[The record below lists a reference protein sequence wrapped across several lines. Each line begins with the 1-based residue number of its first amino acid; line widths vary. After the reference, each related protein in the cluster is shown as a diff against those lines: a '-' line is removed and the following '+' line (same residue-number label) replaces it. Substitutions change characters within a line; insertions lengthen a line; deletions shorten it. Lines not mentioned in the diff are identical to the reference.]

1 VSGTL
6 PTFRREF
13 ADLWQFLLR
22 PRLTPRL
29 PSVTVSG
36 QRAPRS
42 VMAASHASAWLADW
56 RVSGS
61 WRRLLAWA
69 ACLWALNLFLLG
81 PLALLAAGQGGAT
94 HRINLDNLPVLTAVL
109 WAPLVE
115 ELLFRYGL
123 RRPAQAC
130 WLAPVMAIIVLNGPQ
145 FWTGALVAAVIASSW
160 HLTRTGAPP
169 GAAGWRWR
177 RHYVRAFGL
186 TFHLVSLAFA
196 VVHWLNYCGMS
207 QMPVWLMPLLILPQW
222 ATGLV
227 VGWLRVRRGIG
238 AAIAL
243 HALFNGGPVLAIWLL
258 LKLLPAGL
266 QSP

>member
-1 VSGTL
+1 VSGT
-6 PTFRREF
+6 PPSFRREF
-13 ADLWQFLLR
+13 ADLRQFLLQ

-29 PSVTVSG
+29 HRLDRLD
-36 QRAPRS
+36 RAP
-42 VMAASHASAWLADW
+42 AWLADW
-56 RVSGS
+56 RLGGG

-69 ACLWALNLFLLG
+69 ACLWAINLLLLG

-94 HRINLDNLPVLTAVL
+94 HRINLDNIPVLTAVL

-123 RRPAQAC
+123 RRPAQVC
-130 WLAPVMAIIVLNGPQ
+130 WLAPVMALVVLNGPQ
-145 FWTGALVAAVIASSW
+145 VWTGALVAAVIALTW
-160 HLTRTGAPP
+160 HLSRTDARP
-169 GAAGWRWR
+169 GVAGWRWR

-186 TFHLVSLAFA
+186 VFHLVSLAFA
-196 VVHWLNYCGMS
+196 VVHLLNYRGIS

-227 VGWLRVRRGIG
+227 VGWLRVRRSI
-238 AAIAL
+238 ASAITL

-258 LKLLPAGL
+258 LRLL